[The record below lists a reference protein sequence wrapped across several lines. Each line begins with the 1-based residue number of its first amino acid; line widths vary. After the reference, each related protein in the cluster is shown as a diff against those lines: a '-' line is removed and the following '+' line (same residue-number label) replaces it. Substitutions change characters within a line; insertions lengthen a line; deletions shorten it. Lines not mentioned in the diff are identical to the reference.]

1 MRQDALVFRQKG
13 VPQVAAKGG
22 KALTRAASKRLRHRS
37 EQILGNEITFIFSR
51 TYGSLSEDD
60 VALAPREEMY
70 RYDSGSPVEAQ
81 DEGAGDLL
89 TAAGEQSLFRRMNY
103 LKYKASRLRA
113 RLSRKNPQKKIVDE
127 IERLLE
133 LAEQARSMIARANLR
148 LVAKIARKL
157 CRNDDFEDFQSEGNF
172 ILLYSIDR
180 FDIDRGFRFSTYA
193 THAIQRHLYRQMHR
207 RSRRASRE
215 SITAAE
221 ILAESVEAAPAAEEP
236 DFDPALAKRVVD
248 LMNALDPREAA
259 ILKARFGF
267 GGDKGEPLRAV
278 ATRLGLSK
286 ERVRQLQKRAIERL
300 QGLMEP
306 RVEIEE

>member
-1 MRQDALVFRQKG
+1 
-13 VPQVAAKGG
+13 VAAKGG
-22 KALTRAASKRLRHRS
+22 KVLTTAASRRLRLRS
-37 EQILGNEITFIFSR
+37 ERILDQEISFIFSR
-51 TYGSLSEDD
+51 TFPSLSEDD
-60 VALAPREEMY
+60 LALPPREEMY
-70 RYDSGSPVEAQ
+70 RYDSGSPVAAQ
-81 DEGAGDLL
+81 DDAVGDLL
-89 TAAGEQSLFRRMNY
+89 TAAGEQALFRLMNF
-103 LKYKASRLRA
+103 LKYKASRLRS
-113 RLSRKNPQKKIVDE
+113 RLSRKNPQKKTVDE
-127 IERLLE
+127 IERLMRK
-133 LAEQARSMIARANLR
+133 AEAVRSMIAEANLR

-180 FDIDRGFRFSTYA
+180 FDIDRGFRYSTYA

-207 RSRRASRE
+207 RSRRTSRE
-215 SITAAE
+215 SVTAAE

-236 DFDPALAKRVVD
+236 EFDPALAKRVVE
-248 LMNALDPREAA
+248 LMNGLDPREAA

-278 ATRLGLSK
+278 AMRLGLSK

-306 RVEIEE
+306 PADE

>member
-1 MRQDALVFRQKG
+1 MRSNFVRKG
-13 VPQVAAKGG
+13 CPQVAAKGG
-22 KALTRAASKRLRHRS
+22 KVLTTAVSRRLRLRS
-37 EQILGNEITFIFSR
+37 ERILDHEITFIFSR
-51 TYGSLSEDD
+51 TFASLSEDD
-60 VALAPREEMY
+60 VPLRPREEMY
-70 RYDSGSPVEAQ
+70 RYDAGSPLAAQ
-81 DEGAGDLL
+81 DDAVGDLL
-89 TAAGEQSLFRRMNY
+89 TAAGEQVLFRRMNY
-103 LKYKASRLRA
+103 LKYKASRLRS
-113 RLSRKNPQKKIVDE
+113 RLSRKNPQKKSVDE
-127 IERLLE
+127 IERLLRE
-133 LAEQARSMIARANLR
+133 SLKCRSMIAQANLR

-157 CRNDDFEDFQSEGNF
+157 ARNEDFEDFQSEGNF

-207 RSRRASRE
+207 KSRRTSRE

-236 DFDPALAKRVVD
+236 DFDPALAKRVVE
-248 LMNALDPREAA
+248 LMNTLDPREVA

-306 RVEIEE
+306 PRDA